1 MHSKGKRKREK
12 KGNASLHQRSVR
24 HKMISSFCYTVRC
37 MNLQHPPSG
46 RAVYS
51 HLPHERAVL
60 LPVQCLGHSV
70 GDFFTSRDVLEF
82 KLSLFDFIM
91 YEVMSD
97 FDVLGPIVELGV
109 FHDGDGGLVIH
120 VECSWAVVG

>member
-1 MHSKGKRKREK
+1 
-12 KGNASLHQRSVR
+12 
-24 HKMISSFCYTVRC
+24 

-51 HLPHERAVL
+51 HLPREHAVL
-60 LPVQCLGHSV
+60 LPVQRLGHSV

-82 KLSLFDFIM
+82 ELSLFDFIA

-109 FHDGDGGLVIH
+109 FCDGDGGLVIH
-120 VECSWAVVG
+120 VECSWAIVR